1 MTKQDKEI
9 LVFDNMERIAD
20 YLIDQWTRLS
30 YNAIEE
36 KGYFSVALSG
46 GTTPLTLYRK
56 LSERKSLPWNRTH
69 VFMVDERFVPY
80 DSEENNYHMINMALL
95 CHVVVPANN
104 IHFISTTEN
113 TPEDSARRY
122 EDDLISYSK
131 KTKSLLPSLDMVLL
145 GIGDDGHTASLFPGA
160 TALAEVNHL
169 AVAVTAP
176 DAPVHERI
184 TLTYPVINNAGNIFF
199 LATGDSK
206 AKIIKKIIENQNSQ
220 LPAALV
226 RPENGNLFYMLDKGS
241 AYLLSGAFLNAGGH
255 HVKS

>member
-1 MTKQDKEI
+1 MTKKDKEV
-9 LVFDNMERIAD
+9 LVFDNMERISD

-46 GTTPLTLYRK
+46 GTTPVTLYKK
-56 LSERKSLPWNRTH
+56 LAERKNLPWSKTH

-80 DSEENNYHMINMALL
+80 DNEENNYHIINTSLL

-113 TPEDSARRY
+113 TPEDSAKRY
-122 EDDLISYSK
+122 EDDLLSYSK
-131 KTKSLLPSLDMVLL
+131 KTKSQLPALDMVFL
-145 GIGDDGHTASLFPGA
+145 GIGDDGHTASLFPG
-160 TALAEVNHL
+160 TPALTETKHL
-169 AVAVTAP
+169 AVAVTALN
-176 DAPVHERI
+176 ANVQERI
-184 TLTYPVINNAGNIFF
+184 SLTYPVLNNAANVFF

-206 AKIIKKIIENQNSQ
+206 AKTLKKIIESRKSQ

-226 RPENGNLFYMLDKGS
+226 RPENGKVFYMLDKKAAS
-241 AYLLSGAFLNAGGH
+241 LLS
-255 HVKS
+255 KS